1 MKALRIIRISLASF
15 FLVASLA
22 ALLMGARVHPVAM
35 AAEKSQVILSTIS
48 ISAGTA
54 LAWFL
59 LTFVFGRVY
68 CSSVCPVGTLSD
80 LFMKCRRFF
89 PKLRRRTF
97 SYRPRSRWSVHIV
110 WIYILCLLIG
120 ILGVPFLVEP
130 WNIMRNVASVVNPD
144 AVSSTW
150 LTIGASALTGMI
162 GGIAAILLIAVLA
175 VLYGRRFCTDYCP
188 LGVMMGYL
196 SAYSLYHLEIDRDK
210 CVSCGL
216 CEEICRSQCVKI
228 VSRYIDD
235 SRCVRC
241 FDCVSR
247 CPDDAIRFQLN
258 RNRPMTPLL
267 MRTKKRSG
275 T

>member
-1 MKALRIIRISLASF
+1 
-15 FLVASLA
+15 
-22 ALLMGARVHPVAM
+22 MGARVHPVAM

-97 SYRPRSRWSVHIV
+97 NYRPRSRWSVHIV

-175 VLYGRRFCTDYCP
+175 VLYSRRFCTDYCP

-247 CPDDAIRFQLN
+247 CPNDAIRFQLN

-267 MRTKKRSG
+267 MRTKNAPEPEAPEFRFLYFLLYRPTPISPL
-275 T
+275 